1 MEDRYLSKLSP
12 AEDYGAGAY
21 LLVIAVL
28 SVLGNVAVLVTALKR
43 SSRLKPPELLSV
55 NLAVT
60 DLGMTISM
68 YPLSIASAWNHRWL
82 GGDGSCIYYGLMG
95 FFFGVASILTL
106 TMMAITRFIVTTNLQ
121 VPVLYVYCL
130 YIHTVCTT
138 VSTISPSQVTESP
151 VWDVRDAGEKISKK
165 NVSIMILF
173 TWLYALMWAVF
184 PLLGWGKYGPEP
196 FGISCT
202 IAWGEFKVNGSTFI
216 VCIFTLCTVVPA
228 LTIII
233 CYFGIAWKIHKAYKS
248 MGNSNQMPSA
258 MKIAVLVSV
267 GFIGCWAPYAAV
279 SLWSMFRSSDSIPP
293 LVSLLPCLF
302 AKSATAYNPFIYYI
316 FSKSFRK
323 EIKLLTCFCGKP
335 DDLLNTVNMAENPVN
350 VTCDDKRK
358 QETTLPLQ

>member
-68 YPLSIASAWNHRWL
+68 YPLAIASAWNHRWL

-121 VPVLYVYCL
+121 VP
-130 YIHTVCTT
+130 
-138 VSTISPSQVTESP
+138 
-151 VWDVRDAGEKISKK
+151 GEKISKK

-196 FGISCT
+196 FGLSCT

-216 VCIFTLCTVVPA
+216 VCIFTLCTIVPA

-258 MKIAVLVSV
+258 MKVEWRLTGIAVLVSV

>member
-21 LLVIAVL
+21 LVVIAVL
-28 SVLGNVAVLVTALKR
+28 SVLGNIAVLVTALKR
-43 SSRLKPPELLSV
+43 SSHLKPPELLSV

-82 GGDGSCIYYGLMG
+82 GGDGVCIYYGLMG
-95 FFFGVASILTL
+95 FFFGVASIITL
-106 TMMAITRFIVTTNLQ
+106 TMMAITRFIVTTSLR
-121 VPVLYVYCL
+121 VP
-130 YIHTVCTT
+130 
-138 VSTISPSQVTESP
+138 
-151 VWDVRDAGEKISKK
+151 GEKISKK

-196 FGISCT
+196 FGLSCT

-216 VCIFTLCTVVPA
+216 VCIFTLCTIVPA

-233 CYFGIAWKIHKAYKS
+233 CYFGIVWKIHKAYKS
-248 MGNSNQMPSA
+248 MGNRNQMPNA
-258 MKIAVLVSV
+258 MKVEWRLTAMAVVISV
-267 GFIGCWAPYAAV
+267 GFIGCWTPYAAV

-316 FSKSFRK
+316 FSKSFRR
-323 EIKLLTCFCGKP
+323 EIKMLACFCRKP
-335 DDLLNTVNMAENPVN
+335 NDLLNTVNMAENPVY
-350 VTCDDKRK
+350 VICDGKRK
-358 QETTLPLQ
+358 TINHTAIAEDSNR